1 MPFPSVN
8 YLTLLFEQF
17 LKYSTERGRMGRPVK
32 NIRSYVSV
40 CTMTKPLPQSV
51 VLNSRYASGAEH
63 VEAALAGLGLQLIMI
78 VARAV

>member
-1 MPFPSVN
+1 
-8 YLTLLFEQF
+8 
-17 LKYSTERGRMGRPVK
+17 
-32 NIRSYVSV
+32 
-40 CTMTKPLPQSV
+40 MTKPLPQSV